1 MTRRLVM
8 LGVLV
13 LGLAGGL
20 GFAQTNDGP
29 KLDPLLELL
38 VKKGVITEAEATA
51 LQAEAAAKEAPVA
64 PAPAPTE
71 PAAQP
76 APVPAAAPAAVE
88 LPAALKGL
96 KIGTTAYLS
105 YQDGSANDSSGAG
118 LGLQQV
124 RAQAGL
130 HRHPQGRRTLPRLPH
145 HPGHLPRQQ
154 RQHQRP
160 HEVPARRLHRRT
172 SSASSASRTSSSAWR
187 TCRGSTSRRTS
198 TASGC
203 RTRCSWSATASSTRP
218 TSACSCAGNFGEE
231 LPKEYRE
238 RVNPGQAGR
247 WGSFAVG
254 LYNGGG
260 YNASE
265 KNSNKVL
272 EGRVSLRPLPDIV
285 PGLQVSA
292 FGISGK
298 GNIEETATVDAPDW
312 EVLAGMISYESPR
325 LVVTGQYEQG
335 TGNQRGTAVNASG
348 VALDHDGYSFFTELR
363 LDEAQKYSLF
373 GRYDR
378 FDPNTEDPAADVTEA
393 DDPRLR
399 VAVHQEQLLGPR
411 LRPARAQRG
420 RPRHRGPGPADP
432 PDQVLTRS

>member
-13 LGLAGGL
+13 LGLAGGF

-76 APVPAAAPAAVE
+76 APVPAAAPAAPE

-96 KIGTTAYLS
+96 KIGTTTYLS

-118 LGLQQV
+118 QDYSRFVLKRGYIDIRKDVAPYLGFRITPDIYLDSSGNTNV
-124 RAQAGL
+124 RMKYL
-130 HRHPQGRRTLPRLPH
+130 HAAFKKDELGFIGKPYVEFGMAHMPWLDFEENINRFRMQDTMFMERNSLFN
-145 HPGHLPRQQ
+145 
-154 RQHQRP
+154 
-160 HEVPARRLHRRT
+160 
-172 SSASSASRTSSSAWR
+172 SADV
-187 TCRGSTSRRTS
+187 GVLM
-198 TASGC
+198 
-203 RTRCSWSATASSTRP
+203 
-218 TSACSCAGNFGEE
+218 AGNFGDE

-247 WGSFAVG
+247 WGSFAFGV
-254 LYNGGG
+254 YNGGG
-260 YNASE
+260 YHASE

-298 GNIEETATVDAPDW
+298 GNVEETATVDAPDW
-312 EVLAGMISYESPR
+312 EVLAGMVSYESPR

-378 FDPNTEDPAADVTEA
+378 FDPNIDDPAADVTKRTILGFA
-393 DDPRLR
+393 WQFTKSNYWVLDYDRLEHNAAGRDTEDR
-399 VAVHQEQLLGPR
+399 VQLTL
-411 LRPARAQRG
+411 QIKY
-420 RPRHRGPGPADP
+420 
-432 PDQVLTRS
+432 